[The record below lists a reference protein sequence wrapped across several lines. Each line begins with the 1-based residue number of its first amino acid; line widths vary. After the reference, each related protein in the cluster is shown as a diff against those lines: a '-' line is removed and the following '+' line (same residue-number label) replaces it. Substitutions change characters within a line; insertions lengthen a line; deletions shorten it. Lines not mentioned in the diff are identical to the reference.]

1 MTIVDHSL
9 AHPATLRA
17 GRILLAA
24 ALLIGL
30 STPVL
35 AQRAPAGP
43 AVPQGAMGAGTEG
56 RVWADPS
63 PPPPPKPAIPAYKIT
78 ITEDVKIPM
87 RDGLKL
93 DAGLYV
99 PERKKPAGC
108 ILVFDGYGWSFD
120 PRDRRFAEEQGYAV
134 LNVSTRGVF
143 KSEGVSGLYDTFI
156 PDGYDTVEW
165 MAKQPWCADG
175 NVGVFG
181 SSLPGNAVW
190 QIANARPPHLKAIAP
205 DVACSN
211 CYQTVWHPGGTLMGP
226 GRESRAGHEYESV
239 SKHPDR
245 DAWWEMHIVDPTEL
259 MAISK
264 TGMGIMIT
272 GGLQDF
278 ITVGAMDT
286 FATIQK
292 GGGKA
297 RLMVDGGP
305 HASAR
310 GNMLGPYHH
319 ANHMDLFFAHY
330 LRGEKNAWTDKKVYK
345 SDVLLYIMGPNR
357 FRWEKTWPIADAKDT
372 KLYLRAKPSGTIK
385 QPAARPVTTEN
396 PPPNPNDG
404 SLSLTAPAAD
414 EKPMRYTYFPENGP
428 FLATGWTQGD
438 GWPKVDETEFSTKA
452 VSWTTDAMTVPTEVT
467 GNIVFD
473 FSASSSAGDTDF
485 MLMVTDVA
493 PDGTS
498 RYISAASLNA
508 PHYPDMSRP
517 NPMKPGEIRRFQM
530 AANPIAY
537 VFQPGHRIRFSLAGG
552 VTPLPLPG
560 QTGAEIS
567 GKNANYAKV
576 TIFQDAANPATM
588 TIPVIGTGQLV
599 AAAAP

>member
-1 MTIVDHSL
+1 MTTLDHSTGL
-9 AHPATLRA
+9 QRA
-17 GRILLAA
+17 PRAA
-24 ALLIGL
+24 WMMMAVGL
-30 STPVL
+30 VMGVAPPVL
-35 AQRAPAGP
+35 AQRAAPPP
-43 AVPQGAMGAGTEG
+43 AVAQGDMGAGTEG
-56 RVWADPS
+56 RLWADPS
-63 PPPPPKPAIPAYKIT
+63 PPPPASKPVYKLT
-78 ITEDVKIPM
+78 ITENVKIPM
-87 RDGLKL
+87 RDGIKL

-175 NVGVFG
+175 NVGAFG

-239 SKHPDR
+239 AKHPDR

-259 MAISK
+259 AAISK
-264 TGMGIMIT
+264 TGMAIMIT

-278 ITVGAMDT
+278 ISVGAMET
-286 FATIQK
+286 YTTIQNA
-292 GGGKA
+292 GGKA
-297 RLMVDGGP
+297 RLMIDGGP

-310 GNMLGPYHH
+310 ANMLGPYHH
-319 ANHMDLFFAHY
+319 ATHMDLFFAHY
-330 LRGEKNAWTDKKVYK
+330 LRGEKNAWTDSKIYK
-345 SDVLLYIMGPNR
+345 GDVLIYVMGPNR
-357 FRWEKTWPIADAKDT
+357 FRWEKTWPIADANNIKV
-372 KLYLRAKPSGTIK
+372 YLRAKPSGTIK
-385 QPAARPVTTEN
+385 PPPARPVTTET
-396 PPPNPNDG
+396 PAPNPNDG
-404 SLSLTAPAAD
+404 SLSTTAPTAD
-414 EKPMRYTYFPENGP
+414 ERPMLYTYFPENGP
-428 FLATGWTQGD
+428 FLPTGWTQQD
-438 GWPKVDETEFSTKA
+438 GWPKIDQTEFSTKA

-473 FSASSSAGDTDF
+473 FSASSSAADTDF
-485 MLMVTDVA
+485 VLMVTDVA
-493 PDGTS
+493 PDGSS
-498 RYISAASLNA
+498 RYISAGYLNA

-517 NPMKPGEIRRFQM
+517 TPMKPGEVRKFQM
-530 AANPIAY
+530 VVNPIAY

-552 VTPLPLPG
+552 ATPLPLPG
-560 QTGAEIS
+560 QTGAEIP
-567 GKNANYAKV
+567 GKNANYAKI
-576 TIFQDAANPATM
+576 TIFQNAANPATL
-588 TIPVIGTGQLV
+588 TIPVIGTGKLF
-599 AAAAP
+599 ASGAP